1 MPTGKDIVS
10 FTPAICNHGADLLQ
24 ARGQELGDGAES
36 LGQVWER
43 AQGCWQHVIQV
54 SLRPSCSGRWYMHPS
69 CALGIHH
76 DSQLWVPH
84 VELTHPGVQWL
95 I

>member
-1 MPTGKDIVS
+1 MATQQSHGLLYVSEDTGSHCVALWQRVC
-10 FTPAICNHGADLLQ
+10 FVPLFCNQGADLLQ

-54 SLRPSCSGRWYMHPS
+54 SLR
-69 CALGIHH
+69 L
-76 DSQLWVPH
+76 L
-84 VELTHPGVQWL
+84 
-95 I
+95 